1 MTCGI
6 EGCAILTEREV
17 GKGLRAVYSRGE
29 GGEKIQERG
38 KSSETKEKILR

>member
-1 MTCGI
+1 MACGI
-6 EGCAILTEREV
+6 EGCASLTEREV
-17 GKGLRAVYSRGE
+17 GRELRAVYSRGE